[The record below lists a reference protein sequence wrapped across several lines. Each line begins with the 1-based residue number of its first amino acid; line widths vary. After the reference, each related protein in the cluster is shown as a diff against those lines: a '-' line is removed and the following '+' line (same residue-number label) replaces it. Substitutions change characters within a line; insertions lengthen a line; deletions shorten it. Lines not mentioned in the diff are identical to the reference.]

1 MDPADVLLTL
11 PAHQEPWLILG
22 CVLTVLVGA
31 RVSEGL
37 ARLHFARARR
47 YAEHGFEYVPDED
60 HYRCPEGER
69 LALHVLDEANRVAVY
84 RAPADRCNG
93 CRLKASCTPHDEG
106 RHLYRPLAAWAE
118 TDVGRFHQYLSLL
131 MFAAGAILS
140 VAGLVRW
147 GGGPGTGLL
156 LAALLSSLWLLVRD
170 LRAMRTSAAAEAADC
185 PGENPLES
193 L

>member
-1 MDPADVLLTL
+1 MLLTL
-11 PAHQEPWLILG
+11 PAHRETWLILG
-22 CVLTVLVGA
+22 YVLVVLVGA
-31 RVSEGL
+31 RVAEGL

-47 YAEHGFEYVPDED
+47 YAERGFAYDADED

-69 LALHVLDEANRVAVY
+69 LALHVLDEPNRMAIY
-84 RAPADRCNG
+84 RAPAASCNG
-93 CRLKASCTPHDEG
+93 CRLKAACTPHDEG

-131 MFAAGAILS
+131 MFGAGGVLS

-156 LAALLSSLWLLVRD
+156 LLALLASVGSFLGDVRQ
-170 LRAMRTSAAAEAADC
+170 AWTSAV
-185 PGENPLES
+185 P
-193 L
+193 